1 MMTSLSFTKIV
12 YAIDTWNTT
21 RQPAVSNSFRV
32 SSPSNTYPSAIFWAK
47 EAFQASLRQAKYVKS
62 GNWND
67 LGTLLLGNAA
77 MTLAEEQTHFALWA
91 FAKSPLFLSVD
102 FPTLKPEVVQIA
114 TNQQLIALN

>member
-1 MMTSLSFTKIV
+1 MMSALNNANIM

-32 SSPSNTYPSAIFWAK
+32 SGPVSAYPNAFFWIK
-47 EAFQASLRQAKYVKS
+47 QAFQASLLQAKYVKA

-67 LGTLLLGNAA
+67 LGTLLLGNAPL
-77 MTLAEEQTHFALWA
+77 TLAEEQSHFALWA

-102 FPTLKPEVVQIA
+102 FSNLSPEIIDIV
-114 TNQQLIALN
+114 TNP